1 MARFHRLCIC
11 VELSERREVRPIQCA
26 RSILPV
32 CHPPHKACQDPGSLP
47 ISLCD
52 EDQGSDRAATRR
64 MISLYAVA
72 RRRTIKGVIYP
83 ARVPSLIKKF
93 GRIGGQ
99 GTLAFHKL
107 VVL

>member
-1 MARFHRLCIC
+1 MARFHGLCVC
-11 VELSERREVRPIQCA
+11 VELSERREVRPIRA
-26 RSILPV
+26 RSILPA
-32 CHPPHKACQDPGSLP
+32 CHPPHKACQDPRSLP
-47 ISLCD
+47 LSLCD

-72 RRRTIKGVIYP
+72 RRRMIKGVIYP

-99 GTLAFHKL
+99 GTLAVHKL